1 MGFFIWHACSYM
13 YGMIN
18 NSTYK
23 IVNDF
28 ASLFDNLFEEPAL
41 YNWGNKTS
49 YSSKIKKDD
58 EGYAAEIELPGYN
71 KETLSMQVEHGNLLV
86 VRSKKEEEED
96 KTLYRLQLPKDI
108 DCKNIKAKSQDG
120 ILHLTLPRLE
130 EKRKKCIMI
139 E

>member
-1 MGFFIWHACSYM
+1 MISQVYLITFLKSRLFITGA
-13 YGMIN
+13 
-18 NSTYK
+18 TK
-23 IVNDF
+23 
-28 ASLFDNLFEEPAL
+28 PATRQKL
-41 YNWGNKTS
+41 
-49 YSSKIKKDD
+49 KKMMKVML
-58 EGYAAEIELPGYN
+58 AEIELPGYN

>member
-1 MGFFIWHACSYM
+1 M

-86 VRSKKEEEED
+86 VRTKKEEEED